1 MSPSC
6 VNRPD
11 RARSVPMTEP
21 VRQGPPRPA
30 TATERAILTCPNCG
44 DALEER
50 KCKLTC
56 PRPGCGYYLS
66 CADYY

>member
-1 MSPSC
+1 MG
-6 VNRPD
+6 
-11 RARSVPMTEP
+11 EP
-21 VRQGPPRPA
+21 ERQGPPPPT
-30 TATERAILTCPNCG
+30 TAAERAILTCPNCG
-44 DALEER
+44 DALQER